1 MLIIKSP
8 WASQAGL
15 KHPQNVLVA
24 KATATSYAF
33 RKHAF
38 QGARRSVQPAPALCR
53 FGLVIA
59 PTQQKNKRI

>member
-8 WASQAGL
+8 WASKAGL

-38 QGARRSVQPAPALCR
+38 QGARRSVQVWVGHSSNTA
-53 FGLVIA
+53 
-59 PTQQKNKRI
+59 KK